1 MSRTPE
7 RFYWWKF
14 QWWEIISPSILTR
27 EASLIEALRSRNL
40 QECCISHSLL
50 YSWFRQQGEGD
61 CVCQLPC
68 PSCSTD
74 PFPGGGLVCIP
85 EPRPSQ
91 VRVKHLKKKHVLTMF
106 EAVYMHYKAAH
117 LRFVEDNDGLPS
129 RGGQTTRQKNFP
141 DLWKISSQYKIVF
154 PRIIN
159 GLWTDVSTSLFERNS
174 TLHIKTL
181 GRSWTNACSKSPGSN
196 YEIMLNMYNEHRFVF
211 TWLAARALIPNFWQ
225 SWWCCCSITD
235 SGHMTVTVEP

>member
-1 MSRTPE
+1 MAPFNWSAVVWPG
-7 RFYWWKF
+7 
-14 QWWEIISPSILTR
+14 QHHCHQGHLLPSHLHRVVGVVEQPPRKQTLHYQ
-27 EASLIEALRSRNL
+27 SLNIYR
-40 QECCISHSLL
+40 
-50 YSWFRQQGEGD
+50 
-61 CVCQLPC
+61 P
-68 PSCSTD
+68 
-74 PFPGGGLVCIP
+74 LVIG
-85 EPRPSQ
+85 
-91 VRVKHLKKKHVLTMF
+91 VWITMF

-235 SGHMTVTVEP
+235 SGHMTVTVDP

>member
-1 MSRTPE
+1 MMVGNLNT
-7 RFYWWKF
+7 W
-14 QWWEIISPSILTR
+14 
-27 EASLIEALRSRNL
+27 RSHW
-40 QECCISHSLL
+40 CWCHSLKIDWEPCIRDL
-50 YSWFRQQGEGD
+50 KCATSLQLGQGSRISVWFLDLNIRICDSE
-61 CVCQLPC
+61 
-68 PSCSTD
+68 
-74 PFPGGGLVCIP
+74 
-85 EPRPSQ
+85 
-91 VRVKHLKKKHVLTMF
+91 HL
-106 EAVYMHYKAAH
+106 
-117 LRFVEDNDGLPS
+117 
-129 RGGQTTRQKNFP
+129 
-141 DLWKISSQYKIVF
+141 F

-235 SGHMTVTVEP
+235 SGHMTVTVDP